1 MREARRS
8 DPAKRDG
15 TTPIR
20 PVILV
25 GVSENVALAVV
36 FALLAAFLYALSN
49 VLEQSVAETMPDEH
63 ALRVS
68 LITRLARQPRWV
80 TGFVSDAG
88 GFAASA
94 AALAF
99 GAVVF
104 VEPILSLGLLISL
117 LLGALIGHR
126 NIRAPDWL
134 AAAVLCAGL
143 SLFLYEVSPTGGR
156 DLVPPLR
163 WAIAAPCIA
172 AVVLA
177 CVVAARGSPSAP
189 RSALLGIAG
198 ATAFAASA
206 VLTKAFVHYLGE
218 GPFAWAPHWEPYAM
232 AVAILLGFLLVQ
244 SAFQAG
250 SLAAAVAGI
259 EATEPVVA
267 VVLGVVLLDEH
278 VATRGALGV
287 VALVVAA
294 LAVVGALVT
303 LAHAEDA
310 RTLEPSEPRAS
321 DTPPEAPRSA
331 TPDRCG

>member
-1 MREARRS
+1 
-8 DPAKRDG
+8 
-15 TTPIR
+15 
-20 PVILV
+20 
-25 GVSENVALAVV
+25 VSENVALAVV

-80 TGFVSDAG
+80 IGFVSDAG

-104 VEPILSLGLLISL
+104 VEPIVSLGLLISM

-126 NIRAPDWL
+126 NIRPHDWM

-143 SLFLYEVSPTGGR
+143 SLFLYETSPTGGR
-156 DLVPPLR
+156 NIVPPLR
-163 WAIAAPCIA
+163 WTVAAPCIA
-172 AVVLA
+172 VVVLA
-177 CVVAARGSPSAP
+177 CVVAARGSSRGP
-189 RSALLGIAG
+189 RSALLGIGG
-198 ATAFAASA
+198 AIAFAAS
-206 VLTKAFVHYLGE
+206 VILTKAFVHYLGD

-232 AVAILLGFLLVQ
+232 AVAILVGFLLVQ

-267 VVLGVVLLDEH
+267 VILGIVLLDEH
-278 VATRGALGV
+278 VAARGRFGV
-287 VALVVAA
+287 LVLVVAA
-294 LAVVGALVT
+294 LAVVGALVS
-303 LAHAEDA
+303 LAHVEDGRVVDA
-310 RTLEPSEPRAS
+310 TAGSDSGEPATPR
-321 DTPPEAPRSA
+321 PA
-331 TPDRCG
+331 TPDRGG